1 MAKTGETR
9 KTKQPLKIDRL
20 PASVHDAILHLR
32 NTAGKTWEEIEA
44 RSTEKYS
51 KDWQSD
57 GGGFVDWDEV
67 SVGVLELFPDM
78 KLGHSL
84 LHRWYDLRVTQ
95 VQRDVL
101 LRSRQAQVIAR
112 EFVKANLVNDEQ
124 GVINA
129 ARDTLMGILAEDGT
143 AKGRKGAAAGL
154 IELGNL
160 MQKARTNRIRERKV
174 AVDEQ
179 TLEAKLDQIK
189 RKAGDLLKDAE
200 GKDATGA
207 PAMSRED
214 VLRSVK
220 EIYGVA

>member
-20 PASVHDAILHLR
+20 PSYVHDAILYLR
-32 NTAGKTWEEIEA
+32 NTQGKTWEQIEA
-44 RSTEKYS
+44 QSSEKYS
-51 KDWQSD
+51 EHWRGDSR
-57 GGGFVDWDEV
+57 GFVNWDDLPT
-67 SVGVLELFPDM
+67 SVLELFPEM
-78 KLGHSL
+78 RLGHSL
-84 LHRWYDLRVTQ
+84 LHRWYDIRFSQ

-101 LRSRQAQVIAR
+101 IRAKQAQEIATA
-112 EFVKANLVNDEQ
+112 FIKADLVNDEQ

-129 ARDTLMGILAEDGT
+129 ARDTLMGILAEDGS

-160 MQKARTNRIRERKV
+160 MQKARTNSIRERKV

-179 TLEAKLDQIK
+179 ALQMKFDEMK
-189 RKAGDLLKDAE
+189 RKAGELLQDA
-200 GKDATGA
+200 GG
-207 PAMSRED
+207 ED
-214 VLRSVK
+214 QPQMTRAEVLAKVK